1 VQSDQRYSVYLYFFG
16 SNACIGYFRS
26 IKDIYP
32 AYNSLYI
39 AHILLSGIFVAAC
52 IFHLGM
58 IYNLYIVPSNRLGH
72 MIGHHTAALTST
84 LHGLGRFFA
93 LSTGELYYFGSAQGN
108 QLHAFGRRKQPF
120 VYAQPYTQANRTAC
134 IRFSETDI
142 LLFATIYLFSI
153 YTNKIT
159 ELNSFGCLLLIRSAW
174 TSFRTLYFG
183 PDTSGF
189 QKRGQRNFWNSL
201 FHTRRTVEKFVQ
213 PMTCS
218 EAETLEPNLY
228 AECMLSKDAFR
239 ALWLPVFASHHISYP
254 S

>member
-142 LLFATIYLFSI
+142 LLFAKIYLFSI

-159 ELNSFGCLLLIRSAW
+159 ELNSFGCLLFVAPGRASA
-174 TSFRTLYFG
+174 RY
-183 PDTSGF
+183 TSGRILQVF
-189 QKRGQRNFWNSL
+189 KRGGKGIFGI
-201 FHTRRTVEKFVQ
+201 
-213 PMTCS
+213 
-218 EAETLEPNLY
+218 
-228 AECMLSKDAFR
+228 LSFTQDGLLKSSFNR
-239 ALWLPVFASHHISYP
+239 
-254 S
+254 

>member
-1 VQSDQRYSVYLYFFG
+1 MYRLFQKHQR
-16 SNACIGYFRS
+16 
-26 IKDIYP
+26 YP

-174 TSFRTLYFG
+174 TSFRTLLRAGYFRFSKEG
-183 PDTSGF
+183 AKEFLEFSLSHKTDCWKVRSTDDMQWSRDTWAESI
-189 QKRGQRNFWNSL
+189 
-201 FHTRRTVEKFVQ
+201 RR
-213 PMTCS
+213 
-218 EAETLEPNLY
+218 
-228 AECMLSKDAFR
+228 MLSKDAFR
-239 ALWLPVFASHHISYP
+239 ALWLPVFAAHHISYP